1 MSFNAAQKANINQGI
16 GSSIMICN
24 SVIVT
29 ILSYCFMK
37 EVVSITQSVGI
48 ILIVISV
55 TLVSVFGPDADKTG
69 VAKSTEAA
77 GAMFLV
83 VMWGLIGAVFL
94 SIEIMCNKWLMF
106 SRGVNGDISGMF
118 FLLVEGT
125 IGTICLI
132 VTTLQGSGLHDM
144 TGPSFTM
151 IMIAGVL
158 AFTSLMLLNFSISIG
173 LAGVSISTFNTNPAI

>member
-1 MSFNAAQKANINQGI
+1 MNCNA
-16 GSSIMICN
+16 
-24 SVIVT
+24 VIVT
-29 ILSYCFMK
+29 ILSYLFMR
-37 EVVSITQSVGI
+37 EVVSLAQGLGI

-55 TLVSVFGPDADKTG
+55 TLVSIFGPDAEKTG
-69 VAKSTEAA
+69 VEQSLETSR
-77 GAMFLV
+77 AMFLV
-83 VMWGLIGAVFL
+83 VMYGLIGAAFL

-132 VTTLQGSGLHDM
+132 VTTLQGSGLHEM
-144 TGPSFTM
+144 TGDSFGM

-158 AFTSLMLLNFSISIG
+158 AFTALMLLNYSISIG

>member
-1 MSFNAAQKANINQGI
+1 MR
-16 GSSIMICN
+16 
-24 SVIVT
+24 
-29 ILSYCFMK
+29 
-37 EVVSITQSVGI
+37 EVVSLAQGLGI

-55 TLVSVFGPDADKTG
+55 TLVSIFGPDAEKTG
-69 VAKSTEAA
+69 VEQSSETSR
-77 GAMFLV
+77 AMFLV
-83 VMWGLIGAVFL
+83 VMYGLIGAVFL

-132 VTTLQGSGLHDM
+132 VTTLQGSGLHEM
-144 TGPSFTM
+144 TGDSFGM

-158 AFTSLMLLNFSISIG
+158 AFTALMLLNYSISIG

>member
-1 MSFNAAQKANINQGI
+1 MR
-16 GSSIMICN
+16 
-24 SVIVT
+24 
-29 ILSYCFMK
+29 
-37 EVVSITQSVGI
+37 EVVSLAQGLGI

-55 TLVSVFGPDADKTG
+55 TLVSIFGPDAEKTG
-69 VAKSTEAA
+69 VEQSLETSR
-77 GAMFLV
+77 AMFLV
-83 VMWGLIGAVFL
+83 VMYGLIGAVFL

-132 VTTLQGSGLHDM
+132 VTTLQGSGLHEM
-144 TGPSFTM
+144 TGDSFGM

-158 AFTSLMLLNFSISIG
+158 AFTALMLLNYSISIG